1 MNNKTS
7 IFSRLGLL
15 LIITVIITSA
25 CSTSKRTIK
34 APLKEQGAEY
44 LFENLKSHELK
55 YDYLSARF
63 SATFS
68 QNKKNTSFSGQI
80 RIHRDSAIWIS
91 ISPIMGIEMVR
102 VMITNDSIKY
112 VNRIDKSYFTNNFDY
127 INSLINSTLDY
138 DMLQSFLTGNDF
150 SFYENSSFRAGI
162 ENQEYKLITTN
173 RRKLKKYV
181 RHNEEVS
188 IPLQNIWLNPET
200 FKISRVLIR
209 ELTPNGRKLEG
220 AYEYSMNEGQL
231 MPSTVHFALETID
244 NKNTIEVTYSK
255 ISLAD
260 DLSFPFS
267 IPGKYKRVSG
277 F

>member
-1 MNNKTS
+1 
-7 IFSRLGLL
+7 
-15 LIITVIITSA
+15 
-25 CSTSKRTIK
+25 
-34 APLKEQGAEY
+34 
-44 LFENLKSHELK
+44 
-55 YDYLSARF
+55 
-63 SATFS
+63 
-68 QNKKNTSFSGQI
+68 
-80 RIHRDSAIWIS
+80 
-91 ISPIMGIEMVR
+91 MVR